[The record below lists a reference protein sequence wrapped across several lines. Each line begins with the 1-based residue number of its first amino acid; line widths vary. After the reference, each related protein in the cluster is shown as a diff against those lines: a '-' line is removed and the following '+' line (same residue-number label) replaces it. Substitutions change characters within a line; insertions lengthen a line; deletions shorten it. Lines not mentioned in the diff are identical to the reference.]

1 MGMVVLGCT
10 TPCVAVSSRKS
21 SDLLTVISIVVVP
34 AAVAIASTGID
45 RVSQAEGSFDTPL
58 ILKEKPAIPARP
70 TLDRD
75 FGRVSAGRR
84 RRPWFPG
91 LGPGSGGTRMPYPPN
106 CSVSLLSNRFKSLSV

>member
-45 RVSQAEGSFDTPL
+45 RVSQAEGSFDPPL
-58 ILKEKPAIPARP
+58 ILKEKPAKPARH
-70 TLDRD
+70 TLDRAI
-75 FGRVSAGRR
+75 SASR
-84 RRPWFPG
+84 RRPAATPLVPELRLDPVTQG
-91 LGPGSGGTRMPYPPN
+91 RERLIHLAVRSA
-106 CSVSLLSNRFKSLSV
+106 C